1 MKRALGVSVYPDHS
15 DINQDKAYLKKA
27 SECGFTRIF
36 MSMLEVTDGK
46 EAVQKKFKELI
57 SYAKNLGFETI
68 LDVVPSIFDELE
80 ISYDDLTFF
89 SELGA
94 DGIRLDTGFEG
105 NKEAMLTFNPFG
117 VAIELNMSNDVAY
130 LDNILTYEAN
140 RPFLYGCHNFYP
152 QAGTALPYDFFEKC
166 SIRFKKEGIRTA
178 AFISS
183 QVGEIGPWD
192 VNDGLPTLEMHRQLP
207 VTVQAKHLF
216 ATNLIDDV
224 VIGNAYASNEELE
237 ALGQL
242 NRYQTELT
250 IVFEEATSEI
260 EKEIVT
266 KNQHFRR
273 GDITQQMIRS
283 TEVRKKY
290 KNEANPP
297 HDNQAMLQPGDV
309 VVGNDAFGKY
319 KNELQVVLE
328 PHQDSRKNRVG
339 RIIEE
344 ELVLLEFIKPWT
356 KFRFIESREEYG
368 LRFTYKKWT
377 DSRWYAC

>member
-94 DGIRLDTGFEG
+94 DGIRLDTGFDG

-140 RPFLYGCHNFYP
+140 RPFLYGCHNFNP

-356 KFRFIESREEYG
+356 KFRFIE
-368 LRFTYKKWT
+368 K
-377 DSRWYAC
+377 